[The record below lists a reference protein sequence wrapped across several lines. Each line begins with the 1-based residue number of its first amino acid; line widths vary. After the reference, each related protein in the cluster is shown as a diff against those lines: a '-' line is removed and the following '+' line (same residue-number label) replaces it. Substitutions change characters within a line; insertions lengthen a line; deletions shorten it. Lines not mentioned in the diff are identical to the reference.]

1 MTASGRVRDWL
12 RVQDTRRGVVRVDNG
27 ERLQGDIMKR
37 REWRGDKSDQRD
49 RSALISS
56 GIVPLK
62 RTERPTNRTAS
73 WPVPSCRLY
82 LKVKEGCILWV
93 SMRVQQC
100 LPHAPY
106 PTTTSFIH
114 LQIGCS
120 ALPSLFLTST
130 MPSPLH
136 SCSTTFLVP
145 LREPRPKPFNIPSAP
160 FAP

>member
-12 RVQDTRRGVVRVDNG
+12 RVQDTRRGVVRVDDG
-27 ERLQGDIMKR
+27 ERLQGDIMK

-49 RSALISS
+49 RSALTTSS
-56 GIVPLK
+56 RIVPLK

-93 SMRVQQC
+93 SMRVQQK
-100 LPHAPY
+100 PAISHY
-106 PTTTSFIH
+106 DQFIH

-136 SCSTTFLVP
+136 SCSTTFFVP